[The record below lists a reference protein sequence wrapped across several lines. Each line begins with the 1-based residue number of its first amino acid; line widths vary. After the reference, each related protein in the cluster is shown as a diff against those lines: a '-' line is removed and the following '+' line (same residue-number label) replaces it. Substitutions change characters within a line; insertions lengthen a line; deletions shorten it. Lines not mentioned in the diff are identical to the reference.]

1 MNDDTYNSTI
11 MADDK
16 FEYLH
21 KAAISAENIAAFE
34 ARLNAEANICPAT
47 FDDFEDNEMVSEVVR
62 LLGLDAE
69 KFWTLVLFAYDY
81 ACDMRSHGIDE
92 EAGGHEMMWALIDR
106 GRCIVNRQPVEPLKA
121 DASCT
126 FKLQGRSYKV
136 KDTDS
141 IAVLLYWI
149 HRGMI
154 QAEYTDPIWE
164 LNWLIDDYI
173 THQRER
179 TESQSVAIWIFA
191 SVLKKFFA
199 AHNGPRTRG
208 NSEVS
213 LNKLLLISRLV
224 FLTRMSD
231 NDNFLFSDD
240 TIKGFMRQYRNFTL
254 PSRAKYYTSMSF

>member
-1 MNDDTYNSTI
+1 MS
-11 MADDK
+11 DDK
-16 FEYLH
+16 LDYLRE
-21 KAAISAENIAAFE
+21 AGFSDGNIAAF
-34 ARLNAEANICPAT
+34 AQRLAAEGAGLCPAG
-47 FDDFEDNEMVSEVVR
+47 FDDFQGNGEIAEAVR

-81 ACDMRSHGIDE
+81 ACDLRSHGVDE
-92 EAGGHEMMWALIDR
+92 ELGGNDMMWTLIDR
-106 GRCIVNRQPVEPLKA
+106 GRRIVGKQPVEPLKA

-154 QAEYTDPIWE
+154 QAEDTDPIWE
-164 LNWLIDDYI
+164 LNWLIDDYD
-173 THQRER
+173 THRRER

-191 SVLKKFFA
+191 AVLKKFFA
-199 AHNGPRTRG
+199 AHQCARVRGGGP
-208 NSEVS
+208 VS

-224 FLTRMSD
+224 FLTRMSN
-231 NDNFLFSDD
+231 NDNFLYCDD
-240 TIKGFMRQYRNFTL
+240 TIKGFMRQYKSFVL
-254 PSRAKYYTSMSF
+254 PTRGRHYAAMPL